1 MAAKTSFQKPKI
13 SGLNNFEKRQG
24 SKAVKMIYLFNCPK
38 WLTWFLDP
46 IGATIEIQRKM
57 RMDEAEERFTR
68 QQMEQIRIR
77 EQHIQRQIRRQQPA
91 RQATPTPPCK
101 KMINQLELTLKYF

>member
-1 MAAKTSFQKPKI
+1 MKKLYPLALKKVKSKVSDQSVTRKI
-13 SGLNNFEKRQG
+13 TDFS
-24 SKAVKMIYLFNCPK
+24 
-38 WLTWFLDP
+38 DP

-77 EQHIQRQIRRQQPA
+77 EQHIQRQIRRQQPP

-101 KMINQLELTLKYF
+101 TPFKMT